1 MTTTKN
7 KPRLK
12 TKADLAQYAAD
23 LEVDLAYAE
32 REIQK
37 LKNELDQA
45 WQLIEDYTEPQE
57 TVIFL
62 DNEYAFSMPHPG
74 YVC

>member
-1 MTTTKN
+1 MTKTK
-7 KPRLK
+7 LK

-32 REIQK
+32 REIQA
-37 LKNELDQA
+37 LKQQLDEA
-45 WQLIEDYTEPQE
+45 WGLLEEYTEPQE
-57 TVIFL
+57 IIVYL
-62 DNEYAFSMPHPG
+62 ENENAFSMPHPG